1 MLRDG
6 LGSDDGFELNLDMK
20 LQHVILSEILKYP
33 FEGIYKPEDQ
43 FWKFYEKKQT
53 ISELENEIENI
64 PTSLI
69 LEC

>member
-1 MLRDG
+1 MLWGG

-43 FWKFYEKKQT
+43 FWKF
-53 ISELENEIENI
+53 
-64 PTSLI
+64 
-69 LEC
+69 